1 MAYNLIITPRA
12 SLDVVDACLYYES
25 LQQGLSD
32 RFLSELLAAYNKV
45 RENPQHY
52 SFISSKRKN
61 KLRDIRVK
69 DFPYLVVFDITDDTV
84 TVYAVFN
91 SHRKPKYK

>member
-1 MAYNLIITPRA
+1 VAYNLIITPRA
-12 SLDVVDACLYYES
+12 SFDVVDASAYYEGK
-25 LQQGLSD
+25 QQGLST
-32 RFLSELLAAYNKV
+32 RFLLEILTTYNKI

-61 KLRDIRVK
+61 KLRDIRLQN
-69 DFPYLVVFDITDDTV
+69 FPYLVIFDITDDTV

-91 SHRKPKYK
+91 SNRKPIHK